1 MSERLVSVCGMGV
14 QVLSIIAS
22 MVIDGWAKD
31 VGVQTMSDPQ
41 FYCPIKFVIA
51 KGPTKIL

>member
-1 MSERLVSVCGMGV
+1 MGV
-14 QVLSIIAS
+14 QVLSNIAS